1 MRRLTLFL
9 AAAVISTP
17 LFAMHCPAD
26 MARIDAQL
34 ESNPPTDSAVLEQ
47 VRSLRE
53 EGEELHEAGKH
64 AESVEVLSKAM
75 ALLDG

>member
-1 MRRLTLFL
+1 MRRITLFL

-34 ESNPPTDSAVLEQ
+34 EGSPPSDPAVLEQ

-53 EGEELHEAGKH
+53 EGEKLHEAGKH
-64 AESVEVLSKAM
+64 AESVEVLGKAM

>member
-1 MRRLTLFL
+1 MRRIFVFL

-26 MARIDAQL
+26 MAKIDERL
-34 ESNPPTDSAVLEQ
+34 ESNPPTDAAVLEQ
-47 VRSLRE
+47 VQSLRA
-53 EGEELHEAGKH
+53 EGQQLHEAGKH
-64 AESVEVLSKAM
+64 AESVEALGQAQ

>member
-1 MRRLTLFL
+1 MRRLSSFL

-34 ESNPPTDSAVLEQ
+34 ESNPPSDPAVLEQ

-75 ALLDG
+75 VLLDG